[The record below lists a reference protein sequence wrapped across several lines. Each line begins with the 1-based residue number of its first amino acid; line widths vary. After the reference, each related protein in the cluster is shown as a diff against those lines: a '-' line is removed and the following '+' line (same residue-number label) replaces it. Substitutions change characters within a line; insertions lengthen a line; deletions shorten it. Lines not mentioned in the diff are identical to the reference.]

1 MVNKNQLLRRLMA
14 LGCLLLL
21 CFGLAGAQ
29 LVQLQIV
36 NGENYLHR
44 SAEFLTTTSTVSA
57 ARGEILDRYGRPMV
71 TNQTGFSLVLIYAS
85 FWEDKEDRFT
95 KLLDLAHR
103 VQADGSAAEGDASA
117 DDADETADEEEIL
130 ETAEGTEES
139 DAGGAVLN
147 DMLPITDT
155 APFAYVGE
163 SDDRTELSAYIKESA
178 STLGLEELQQA
189 KEAARAANEQ
199 DPQYDAEG
207 NEIDQEEALDATEI
221 VSASEFID
229 AMRAYLEENAYLP
242 TGLSDE
248 DVRLLV
254 GLYYSMRQVSF
265 SNTTTFTLADNVS
278 MDLIA
283 YIKEHHQ
290 DYEGVDVESKAVRS
304 YDTDSAAHILGT
316 VGSVDYEEW
325 NGDKNGGPYREKA
338 GYLMSDDIGK
348 SGLEAAL
355 ESYLH
360 GTAGS
365 RTVETDLGSG
375 SVLEEENSNAPQP
388 GDNVITTID
397 LELQQVAED
406 SMANYL
412 SGYGRG
418 GAAVAL
424 DPDTGEVL
432 VMASYPTYDLE
443 NYNRDYDEISADS
456 RHPELNRATG
466 GLYPPGSTFKVL
478 TAIAAL
484 EEGLID
490 ANTSFTCTGKFEYG
504 GSTFA
509 CNNHDTPM
517 TMDVTTAIK
526 YSCNTYF
533 YNVGLLLTGA
543 HLEQWCDRF
552 GLGNVTGIEI
562 GERAGHAAGP
572 TYREEQRKTDPD
584 QREWMGGDDVNAA
597 IGQSDNSFTPLQLAN
612 YMAAVVNGGTLYKP
626 TLVRSIKTYDYSDT
640 VQAEEPEVIGTIE
653 ISDATYDLVMQGM
666 SEVTAEGGTAAT
678 TFADYPIK
686 VGGKTGSAEMTEVVD
701 GVQINYTNGLFI
713 AFAPFDDPEIVI
725 CVVGEGAGH
734 GSSVAPV
741 VRDILDAYF
750 AEEEPDAVRSVQAEN
765 TMVP

>member
-103 VQADGSAAEGDASA
+103 VQADGSAAQGDASA
-117 DDADETADEEEIL
+117 DDVDETADEEEIL

-139 DAGGAVLN
+139 GAGGAVLN

-207 NEIDQEEALDATEI
+207 NEIDQEAALDATEI

-375 SVLEEENSNAPQP
+375 SVLEDENSNAPQP

-456 RHPELNRATG
+456 RRPELNRATG

-484 EEGLID
+484 EEGADRREHQLHLHGQIRIRRQHLRLQQPRY
-490 ANTSFTCTGKFEYG
+490 A
-504 GSTFA
+504 
-509 CNNHDTPM
+509 HDHGCDHGHQIFVQHLFLQCRPAADRRAPRAVVRPLRSGQRDRHRDRRARRTRRRPDLPRGAAEDRPRPAR
-517 TMDVTTAIK
+517 MDGRRRRQRGDRP
-526 YSCNTYF
+526 
-533 YNVGLLLTGA
+533 VGQRLYPP
-543 HLEQWCDRF
+543 
-552 GLGNVTGIEI
+552 
-562 GERAGHAAGP
+562 AAGQLHGGG
-572 TYREEQRKTDPD
+572 RQR
-584 QREWMGGDDVNAA
+584 RHA
-597 IGQSDNSFTPLQLAN
+597 
-612 YMAAVVNGGTLYKP
+612 
-626 TLVRSIKTYDYSDT
+626 
-640 VQAEEPEVIGTIE
+640 VQAHAG
-653 ISDATYDLVMQGM
+653 AQHQDL
-666 SEVTAEGGTAAT
+666 
-678 TFADYPIK
+678 
-686 VGGKTGSAEMTEVVD
+686 
-701 GVQINYTNGLFI
+701 
-713 AFAPFDDPEIVI
+713 
-725 CVVGEGAGH
+725 
-734 GSSVAPV
+734 
-741 VRDILDAYF
+741 
-750 AEEEPDAVRSVQAEN
+750 
-765 TMVP
+765 

>member
-1 MVNKNQLLRRLMA
+1 M
-14 LGCLLLL
+14 
-21 CFGLAGAQ
+21 
-29 LVQLQIV
+29 
-36 NGENYLHR
+36 
-44 SAEFLTTTSTVSA
+44 
-57 ARGEILDRYGRPMV
+57 
-71 TNQTGFSLVLIYAS
+71 
-85 FWEDKEDRFT
+85 
-95 KLLDLAHR
+95 
-103 VQADGSAAEGDASA
+103 
-117 DDADETADEEEIL
+117 DETADEEEIL

-139 DAGGAVLN
+139 GAGGAVLN

-178 STLGLEELQQA
+178 STLGHALSQS
-189 KEAARAANEQ
+189 AANEQ

-207 NEIDQEEALDATEI
+207 NEIDQEAALDATEI

-338 GYLMSDDIGK
+338 GYLMSDDIFPA
-348 SGLEAAL
+348 SRVWRPRSSPICTARPARARSRPTSAA
-355 ESYLH
+355 
-360 GTAGS
+360 ARCW
-365 RTVETDLGSG
+365 RTKTH
-375 SVLEEENSNAPQP
+375 NAPQP

-443 NYNRDYDEISADS
+443 NYNR
-456 RHPELNRATG
+456 
-466 GLYPPGSTFKVL
+466 
-478 TAIAAL
+478 
-484 EEGLID
+484 
-490 ANTSFTCTGKFEYG
+490 
-504 GSTFA
+504 
-509 CNNHDTPM
+509 
-517 TMDVTTAIK
+517 
-526 YSCNTYF
+526 
-533 YNVGLLLTGA
+533 
-543 HLEQWCDRF
+543 
-552 GLGNVTGIEI
+552 
-562 GERAGHAAGP
+562 
-572 TYREEQRKTDPD
+572 
-584 QREWMGGDDVNAA
+584 
-597 IGQSDNSFTPLQLAN
+597 
-612 YMAAVVNGGTLYKP
+612 
-626 TLVRSIKTYDYSDT
+626 
-640 VQAEEPEVIGTIE
+640 
-653 ISDATYDLVMQGM
+653 
-666 SEVTAEGGTAAT
+666 
-678 TFADYPIK
+678 
-686 VGGKTGSAEMTEVVD
+686 
-701 GVQINYTNGLFI
+701 
-713 AFAPFDDPEIVI
+713 
-725 CVVGEGAGH
+725 
-734 GSSVAPV
+734 
-741 VRDILDAYF
+741 
-750 AEEEPDAVRSVQAEN
+750 
-765 TMVP
+765 

>member
-36 NGENYLHR
+36 NGESYLHR

-103 VQADGSAAEGDASA
+103 VQADGSAAQGDASA

-207 NEIDQEEALDATEI
+207 NEIDQEAALDATEI

-360 GTAGS
+360 GTAARARS
-365 RTVETDLGSG
+365 RPTSAAARCWRTKTPTRPSRATMSSPPSIWSCSRWRRTRWPTTSPATDGAARRSR
-375 SVLEEENSNAPQP
+375 STRTRARCWSWRPIRP
-388 GDNVITTID
+388 MIWRITTAIMTRSARIPA
-397 LELQQVAED
+397 VPSSTAP
-406 SMANYL
+406 
-412 SGYGRG
+412 R
-418 GAAVAL
+418 AACIRPA
-424 DPDTGEVL
+424 
-432 VMASYPTYDLE
+432 
-443 NYNRDYDEISADS
+443 RRS
-456 RHPELNRATG
+456 RCSPRS
-466 GLYPPGSTFKVL
+466 PRSRR
-478 TAIAAL
+478 
-484 EEGLID
+484 GLID

-612 YMAAVVNGGTLYKP
+612 YMAGG
-626 TLVRSIKTYDYSDT
+626 RQRRHA
-640 VQAEEPEVIGTIE
+640 VQAHAG
-653 ISDATYDLVMQGM
+653 AQHQDL
-666 SEVTAEGGTAAT
+666 
-678 TFADYPIK
+678 
-686 VGGKTGSAEMTEVVD
+686 
-701 GVQINYTNGLFI
+701 
-713 AFAPFDDPEIVI
+713 
-725 CVVGEGAGH
+725 
-734 GSSVAPV
+734 
-741 VRDILDAYF
+741 
-750 AEEEPDAVRSVQAEN
+750 
-765 TMVP
+765 